1 MNYIFL
7 TPIIASILNFLSL
20 VFMCQLNF
28 KKINNRIIISFVI
41 GFVYIFSVCLKE
53 MGLEYGVIHTGIY
66 IALSFISW
74 NIYMLSATA
83 QRIRILI
90 EIYQKD
96 KFKLKEVLDLY
107 NTKEIYENRLKR
119 LLDLNYILLNED
131 RSVTIVNKKFL
142 LINKVLNIFR
152 SLIYN
157 QKY

>member
-119 LLDLNYILLNED
+119 LLDLNYILLNKD
-131 RSVTIVNKKFL
+131 RSITIVNKKFL

>member
-131 RSVTIVNKKFL
+131 RSITIVNKKFL

>member
-74 NIYMLSATA
+74 NMYMLSATA

-119 LLDLNYILLNED
+119 LLDLNYILLNKD
-131 RSVTIVNKKFL
+131 RSITIVNKKFL

>member
-53 MGLEYGVIHTGIY
+53 MRLEYGVIHIGIY

-119 LLDLNYILLNED
+119 LIDLNYIVINED
-131 RSVTIVNKKFL
+131 RSITIVNKKFL

>member
-7 TPIIASILNFLSL
+7 TPIIASVLNFFSL

-28 KKINNRIIISFVI
+28 KKINYRIIISFLVGI
-41 GFVYIFSVCLKE
+41 VYIFSVYLKE
-53 MGLEYGVIHTGIY
+53 IMLEYSLLHLGIY

-90 EIYQKD
+90 EIHQKD

-119 LLDLNYILLNED
+119 LVELNYIIINED
-131 RSVTIVNKKFL
+131 RSVTIINNKFL

>member
-1 MNYIFL
+1 
-7 TPIIASILNFLSL
+7 
-20 VFMCQLNF
+20 
-28 KKINNRIIISFVI
+28 
-41 GFVYIFSVCLKE
+41 

-119 LLDLNYILLNED
+119 LLDLNYILLNKD
-131 RSVTIVNKKFL
+131 RSITIVNKKFL